1 MPAPPPKRE
10 IRPSPIQDPIA
21 DHPRDQICAKRAE
34 ALFLNQKNQGSS
46 VRDAGIRAP
55 HYTAHS
61 LITSLTRGVPSSQVE
76 AVDLLPPGGKPP
88 RVPPAVH
95 LPTRYDREPRPPN
108 PASAVPAAPRIE
120 TARDSLL
127 CTFC

>member
-21 DHPRDQICAKRAE
+21 DHPRTRYVPKEPRRVVC
-34 ALFLNQKNQGSS
+34 
-46 VRDAGIRAP
+46 DAGIRAP